1 MYELIKVN
9 DKTFYIDCPAKI
21 GVYQV
26 SENEVYLI
34 DAGSDKDAGRKVRQI
49 LEKNE
54 WTLKGILNTHSNAD
68 HIGGNAYLSRNT
80 GCPVFTDGI
89 EAAFTEHPILE
100 PSFLYGGY
108 PFKDLRHK
116 FLMAQESETRGF
128 DDPDYPKE
136 VKVIPLPGHFFDMVG
151 FRTPDDTVFL
161 ADCISSKETLD
172 KYGISFIYDVEKHLE
187 TLDKVENMEAK
198 FFVPAHAPAGES
210 VKELAAYNRDKV
222 YEAAEKIK
230 NICADPKNFEEILK
244 RVFDEYNMQLTF
256 EQYVLIGSTV
266 RSYLAWMKDKGEMQ
280 AEINENML
288 FWRK

>member
-9 DKTFYIDCPAKI
+9 DKTFYINCPAKI
-21 GVYQV
+21 GVYQ
-26 SENEVYLI
+26 SEENEVYII

-49 LEKNE
+49 LEKNQ

-80 GCPVFTDGI
+80 GCMIFSGGI

-108 PFKDLRHK
+108 PFKELRHK
-116 FLMAQESETRGF
+116 FLMAQESETKAF

-136 VKVIPLPGHFFDMVG
+136 VEVIPLPGHFFDMVG

-161 ADCISSKETLD
+161 ADCLSSRETLD
-172 KYGISFIYDVEKHLE
+172 KYGITFLYDVKSHLE
-187 TLDKVENMEAK
+187 TLDKVEKMEAG

-210 VKELAAYNRDKV
+210 VKDLTVYNREKV
-222 YEAAEKIK
+222 FEAADKIRK
-230 NICADPKNFEEILK
+230 ICAEPKNFEEILK
-244 RVFDEYNMQLTF
+244 DVFDEYDMKLTY

-266 RSYLAWMKDKGEMQ
+266 RSYLSWMKDNGEIQ
-280 AEINENML
+280 AEISENML
-288 FWRK
+288 FWKK

>member
-1 MYELIKVN
+1 MISSRLEDALGKVPCIIALVFLLASCGAGRDSLALVSNGGVAVYISEEDRTCLVISGSVKARYIEELSGKPLEEAVLPEGFELI
-9 DKTFYIDCPAKI
+9 
-21 GVYQV
+21 Q
-26 SENEVYLI
+26 
-34 DAGSDKDAGRKVRQI
+34 
-49 LEKNE
+49 
-54 WTLKGILNTHSNAD
+54 
-68 HIGGNAYLSRNT
+68 
-80 GCPVFTDGI
+80 
-89 EAAFTEHPILE
+89 
-100 PSFLYGGY
+100 
-108 PFKDLRHK
+108 
-116 FLMAQESETRGF
+116 
-128 DDPDYPKE
+128 
-136 VKVIPLPGHFFDMVG
+136 LPGHFFDMVG

-230 NICADPKNFEEILK
+230 NICAEPKNFEEILK

-280 AEINENML
+280 AEINDNML